1 VKKPKCGIEAKAVR
15 EAQFMKKTR
24 GLQLLFSFLI
34 QSFTALFCYPGPLFG
49 PYRTG
54 PSTVAVVISILL
66 AFSTI
71 VPFLIAIVS
80 QRKDRSGLTVLLGM
94 LATTGIIIILYFV
107 WMVFLL
113 RGEAARV
120 VPFIYAGIV
129 IFQMVGLLS
138 SALALI
144 IAFILKKV
152 KR

>member
-1 VKKPKCGIEAKAVR
+1 
-15 EAQFMKKTR
+15 
-24 GLQLLFSFLI
+24 
-34 QSFTALFCYPGPLFG
+34 
-49 PYRTG
+49 
-54 PSTVAVVISILL
+54 
-66 AFSTI
+66 
-71 VPFLIAIVS
+71 
-80 QRKDRSGLTVLLGM
+80 M